1 MEYAN
6 KQYIPKNHFTWA
18 ILILVTLLAGCA
30 NFSNDGG
37 FSQVEKMTME
47 KSGVDI
53 QWARSSQDQDRIDS
67 RIDQL
72 LSTPLAVED
81 AVQIA
86 LLNNKELQAEF
97 YELGISEA
105 DLVQAG
111 RLPNPRFSMLYGRNS
126 SDYKIEQ
133 SFTFN
138 IFSLLTMPRAIEI
151 EKRRFEET
159 QKKISVKVLRLASE
173 TRKAYIT
180 ALAAK
185 ESVQYMQQVKNAAE
199 ASSELARK
207 MAIAGNFNKLDQA
220 REQSFYA
227 DAALGLARA
236 LQAKTVAMER
246 LTRLMSLWGNDAHY
260 QLSERLPDLPAKAE
274 ELPEIEKLAMEQR
287 LDIQSMKFRIDAL
300 AAQLGLT
307 KTTRFINVLEL
318 GPARVLEGDRG
329 DPYKKGFEIAFEVP
343 IFDWGAARVVRAE
356 SIYMQAVNQLSA
368 AAVDAKSEVRES
380 YFRYRSSYDIAWHY
394 QNEIVPLSKRIMEE
408 KQLRYNGMLVSVF
421 DLLAKARSQVISV
434 NSYIESLRDFW
445 LAQSNMEMSLIGKP
459 SFSEFNTS

>member
-1 MEYAN
+1 MESTN
-6 KQYIPKNHFTWA
+6 KQYIPKISFTWA

-111 RLPNPRFSMLYGRNS
+111 RLPNPRFSMLFGRNS

-138 IFSLLTMPRAIEI
+138 IFSLLTMPRAVEI

-260 QLSERLPDLPAKAE
+260 QLPERLPDLPAKAE

-287 LDIQSMKFRIDAL
+287 LDIQSMKFRTEAL

-318 GPARVLEGDRG
+318 GPARVLEGNRG

-368 AAVDAKSEVRES
+368 AAVDARSEVRES

-421 DLLAKARSQVISV
+421 DLLAEARSQVISV

-445 LAQSNMEMSLIGKP
+445 LAQSNLEMSLIGKP
-459 SFSEFNTS
+459 SFSEFNIS

>member
-1 MEYAN
+1 MKPTK
-6 KQYIPKNHFTWA
+6 KQYIPKIPLTWA
-18 ILILVTLLAGCA
+18 IWILATLLAGCA

-47 KSGVDI
+47 KSGMDI
-53 QWARSSQDQDRIDS
+53 QWVRSSQDQDRIDS

-72 LSTPLAVED
+72 LSTPLGVED

-138 IFSLLTMPRAIEI
+138 IFSLLTMPRAVEI

-236 LQAKTVAMER
+236 LQAKTVATER

-260 QLSERLPDLPAKAE
+260 QLPERLPDLPANAE

-287 LDIQSMKFRIDAL
+287 LDIQSMKFRTEAL

-368 AAVDAKSEVRES
+368 AAIDARSEVRES
-380 YFRYRSSYDIAWHY
+380 YFRYRSSYDIARHY
-394 QNEIVPLSKRIMEE
+394 QNEIVPISKRILEE

-421 DLLAKARSQVISV
+421 DLLAEARSQVVSV

-445 LAQSNMEMSLIGKP
+445 LAQSNMQMSLIGKP
-459 SFSEFNTS
+459 SFSESNTS